1 MNLDQN
7 RDQNG
12 DQNQFSP
19 DIVATMEV
27 LRKHPKVEAVL
38 ESIRATDNVTI
49 QDQIEICEIN
59 APSHHEQA
67 RGIDFKRRLIE
78 LGLEDVQI
86 DEVGNVL
93 GFIHGDKEGPV
104 LLLSAHLDTVFDLDT
119 DTKVRHEAERLC
131 APGISDNT
139 RGLAEIL
146 AVARAIKSASIE
158 LMGTLVVCGN
168 VCEEGEG
175 DLKGIKH
182 LFRDNAPFDGYMTPD
197 GGYIGRVRYKGT
209 GSHRYRV
216 TYQCKGGHSFN
227 DFGNPS
233 AVHAMGRAIASIS
246 DLVPPE
252 HPKTTFTVG
261 VVSGGTSINSIAG
274 HATMLLDIRSNA
286 HDALLSLESEI
297 VEKIKAAVEQENN
310 RWQRDAVAVHFEMIG
325 DRPSGA
331 LEPSEPIVQVSCIAA
346 ELLGHAYEVAEAGST
361 DANYPISLG
370 IPAIQVGFGGR
381 AGGVHTLEEWYEPKG
396 SYQGPQKHFLTTLAL
411 LGVKGISNPILK
423 KRK

>member
-1 MNLDQN
+1 MNLEKNQDQ
-7 RDQNG
+7 DQ
-12 DQNQFSP
+12 FTP
-19 DIVATMEV
+19 DIVSSMKV
-27 LRKHPKVEAVL
+27 LRNHPVVVKVL
-38 ESIRATDNVTI
+38 ETIKMTDDMTI

-67 RGIDFKRRLIE
+67 RGLDFKRRLLE

-93 GFIHGDKEGPV
+93 GFIYGDKEGPV
-104 LLLSAHLDTVFDLDT
+104 LLLSAHLDTVFDLET
-119 DTKVRHEAERLC
+119 DTTVRHEGDKLC

-139 RGLAEIL
+139 RGLTEIL
-146 AVARAIKSASIE
+146 AVARAIKSSPIE
-158 LMGTLVVCGN
+158 LLGTLVVCGN

-182 LFRDNAPFDGYMTPD
+182 LFKDSNSYDGFMTPD
-197 GGYIGRVRYKGT
+197 GGDIGRVRYKGT

-216 TYQCKGGHSFN
+216 TYKCKGGHSFN

-233 AVHAMGRAIASIS
+233 AIHAMGRAISSIS

-252 HPKTTFTVG
+252 YPKTTFTVG

-274 HATMLLDIRSNA
+274 QATMLLDIRSNA
-286 HDALLSLESEI
+286 QEALLALESQI
-297 VEKIKAAVEQENN
+297 FEKITVAVEQENT
-310 RWQRDAVAVHFEMIG
+310 RWQRDEVTVHFEMIG
-325 DRPSGA
+325 DRPSGE

-346 ELLGHAYEVAEAGST
+346 ELLGHSYGMAEAGST

-381 AGGVHTLEEWYEPKG
+381 AGGVHTLEEWYEPKD
-396 SYQGPQKHFLTTLAL
+396 SYQGPQKHLLTTLAL
-411 LGVKGISNPILK
+411 LGVKGISKPILK